1 MSGETISAAIITIA
15 SVICAAGFVAAVTP
29 SILSAGDPVV
39 SSTNVLKDQIDTN
52 IKIIH
57 AASNPE
63 GTEVYIWIKN
73 VGDNRISSNLVDNS
87 DLFFGESGN
96 FMRVPYDE
104 TGTEVPGWR
113 YSIENSGVGQWQKG
127 DTIRITVRTS
137 VSSGNEYFI
146 KFITYNGVS
155 DEDYFAVS

>member
-39 SSTNVLKDQIDTN
+39 SSTNVLKERIDTN
-52 IKIIH
+52 VKIIH
-57 AASNPE
+57 AASNPG

-73 VGDNRISSNLVDNS
+73 VGDNRISSNLVGNS

-96 FMRVPYDE
+96 FMRIPYDE
-104 TGTEVPGWR
+104 TGTGVPSWS
-113 YSIENSGVGQWQKG
+113 YSIENGGTGWQKG
-127 DTIRITVRTS
+127 DTIKITVRTS